1 MARPNMLDLSIR
13 SWLPRAP
20 RSGARGA
27 ARTAAAALV
36 ALSVCGAARPAAPD
50 LFDEIHARMRA
61 AEATRQ
67 TIRARFTQTTV
78 SSLLGKP
85 LVARGTILAKKPA
98 RLVMIYTSPA
108 PKTIVMDGAHMVV
121 KREHEPAEQ
130 TDVSEIVKKV
140 NHYFVNAAPDDLRKS
155 FTVRA
160 FVDPD
165 MVPASY
171 QIDLVPRR
179 KQIKQGLERLQIWI
193 SREPMLLS
201 QIKMTFPGGDSDTV
215 TIMDAQ
221 LNVPIPAN
229 VFDVD
234 LPRPAGRKK

>member
-1 MARPNMLDLSIR
+1 M
-13 SWLPRAP
+13 
-20 RSGARGA
+20 
-27 ARTAAAALV
+27 
-36 ALSVCGAARPAAPD
+36 
-50 LFDEIHARMRA
+50 
-61 AEATRQ
+61 
-67 TIRARFTQTTV
+67 
-78 SSLLGKP
+78 
-85 LVARGTILAKKPA
+85 
-98 RLVMIYTSPA
+98 
-108 PKTIVMDGAHMVV
+108 
-121 KREHEPAEQ
+121 
-130 TDVSEIVKKV
+130 
-140 NHYFVNAAPDDLRKS
+140 
-155 FTVRA
+155 RA